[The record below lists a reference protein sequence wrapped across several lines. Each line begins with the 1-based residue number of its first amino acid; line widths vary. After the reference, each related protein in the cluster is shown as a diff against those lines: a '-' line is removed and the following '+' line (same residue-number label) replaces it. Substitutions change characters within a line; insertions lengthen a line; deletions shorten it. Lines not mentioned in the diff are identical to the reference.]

1 MTLASSAGCGG
12 AEPASSAKQVVAAF
26 YPLAFA
32 AEQVAGGAVEVTN
45 LTPPGVEPHDL
56 EISAG
61 DVRLLRD
68 ADLVLYLGGG
78 FQPAVERAVAG
89 QSSAVDLLE
98 TQPAIEP
105 ADEMRTQDP
114 HVWLDPV
121 AYASIVRRIGQE
133 LDHPEQA
140 ESLAAR
146 LEALDAELERGLA
159 RCTRRDV
166 ITSHAAFGHLTE
178 RYGLRQ
184 VSLQRLAPEGEPT
197 PRGLERLVDDVR
209 RTGAT
214 TVFFEPLVAPDLAET
229 VARETGAATATL
241 DPLEGL
247 SEEDAASGADYFT
260 VMRDNLAALRR
271 ALDCP

>member
-1 MTLASSAGCGG
+1 MTAATVSGCGG
-12 AEPASSAKQVVAAF
+12 AEPESGAKQVVAAF

-32 AEQVAGGAVEVTN
+32 AEQVAGDAVEVTN

-61 DVRLLRD
+61 DVGVLRD

-78 FQPAVERAVAG
+78 FQPAVERAIAG

-98 TQPAIEP
+98 TQPAVGP
-105 ADEMRTQDP
+105 ADELRAQDP
-114 HVWLDPV
+114 HVWLDPL

-133 LDHPEQA
+133 LDRAEQA
-140 ESLAAR
+140 ASLAAR
-146 LEALDAELERGLA
+146 LVALDVELGRGLA
-159 RCTRRDV
+159 RCRRRDV
-166 ITSHAAFGHLTE
+166 VTSHAAFGHLTE

-184 VSLQRLAPEGEPT
+184 VSLQGLAPEGEPT
-197 PRGLERLVDDVR
+197 PRDLERLVDDVR

-214 TVFFEPLVAPDLAET
+214 TVFFEPLVAHDVAEA

-247 SEEDAASGADYFT
+247 SEEDASSGADYFT

-271 ALDCP
+271 ALDCT